1 MRISHLIGMSLACA
15 LLLSGCGGGGSSS
28 SAGSS
33 SSGNT
38 LTNSV
43 AVTVDS
49 GPPAVVAKGGAINQ
63 PFVSV
68 TICSPSNPSNCQTID
83 HILLDTGSYGLRIIS
98 SVLSSSM
105 ALPQRADASGNAI
118 VECTSFADG
127 YSWGPVKTA
136 NLQIGSETANGLAV
150 QIIGDP
156 NFSSVPSSCS
166 GTGKIAENTVATFYA
181 NGVLGVGPFAQDC
194 GVACAQNA
202 NTGVYYSCSSSS
214 CQPTTVSLTQQ
225 VQNPVS
231 LFATDNNGVI
241 LSLPAVSGGTTSVDG
256 TLTFG
261 IGTQSNNSLGSATI
275 YTIDSSSGYITTTYK
290 GVPYP
295 DSFLDSGSNGLFF
308 NDSSIAQCG
317 NSSGFYCP
325 ISNLSLSAV
334 NLGKNGNSGTVNFGV
349 GNADNISNSYA
360 AYSLL
365 AGVNGDSAGFDWGL
379 PFFYG
384 RNVYTGI
391 EGSNGTAPY
400 FAY

>member
-1 MRISHLIGMSLACA
+1 M
-15 LLLSGCGGGGSSS
+15 
-28 SAGSS
+28 
-33 SSGNT
+33 
-38 LTNSV
+38 
-43 AVTVDS
+43 DS

-105 ALPQRADASGNAI
+105 ALPQRTDASGNAI

-127 YSWGPVKTA
+127 YSWGSVKTA
-136 NLQIGSETANGLAV
+136 NLQIGDETANGLAV

-194 GVACAQNA
+194 GAACAQNA
-202 NTGVYYSCSSSS
+202 NNGVYYSCSSSS

-241 LSLPAVSGGTTSVDG
+241 LSLPAVSGGTTNVNG

-261 IGTQSNNSLGSATI
+261 IGTQSNNGLGSAKT
-275 YTIDSSSGYITTTYK
+275 YTIDSSSGYIATTYK
-290 GVPYP
+290 GVSYP

-308 NDSSIAQCG
+308 NDSSIAQCSNG
-317 NSSGFYCP
+317 SGFYCP
-325 ISNLSLSAV
+325 TSNLSLSAV

-349 GNADNISNSYA
+349 GNADNISSSYA

-391 EGSNGTAPY
+391 EGSSGAAPY